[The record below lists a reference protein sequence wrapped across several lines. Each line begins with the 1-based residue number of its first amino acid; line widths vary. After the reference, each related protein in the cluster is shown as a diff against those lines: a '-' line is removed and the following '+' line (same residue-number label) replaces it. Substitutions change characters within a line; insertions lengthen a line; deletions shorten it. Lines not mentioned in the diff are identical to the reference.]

1 MLEDWTAATLIEYWE
16 RPYPWWRSYNENV
29 YIATLEAH
37 CLRCYPRSCLS
48 SRLSV
53 ALPETELLLS
63 LPPNN
68 NLNVFNRKVVKN
80 RTFSQT
86 QSDDLL
92 GTADVI
98 VALYRGSQGHIM
110 SRSVCFIRN
119 VLTFEVFVVLLVR
132 RLLCDVNARQE
143 GPEAGNPS
151 SS

>member
-1 MLEDWTAATLIEYWE
+1 M
-16 RPYPWWRSYNENV
+16 
-29 YIATLEAH
+29 
-37 CLRCYPRSCLS
+37 
-48 SRLSV
+48 